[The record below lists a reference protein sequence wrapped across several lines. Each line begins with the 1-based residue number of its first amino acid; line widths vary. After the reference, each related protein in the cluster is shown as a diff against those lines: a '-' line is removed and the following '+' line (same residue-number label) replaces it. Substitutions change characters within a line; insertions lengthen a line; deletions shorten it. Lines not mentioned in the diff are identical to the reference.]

1 MVAFNSDWCPAC
13 LKMENRWNYF
23 GDWCNDHE
31 IAVGKVDIAAS
42 PVLTGR
48 AFILTW
54 PTIFHI
60 KDGVWRDFGNGKR
73 KKKDLQDFIK
83 LKKWETIEPFY
94 FLDPGKDIF
103 RYGRNLKKISCYSIS
118 I

>member
-1 MVAFNSDWCPAC
+1 MISS
-13 LKMENRWNYF
+13 L
-23 GDWCNDHE
+23 
-31 IAVGKVDIAAS
+31 
-42 PVLTGR
+42 
-48 AFILTW
+48 

-94 FLDPGKDIF
+94 FLDPGKDVF
-103 RYGRNLKKISCYSIS
+103 RYGWNLKKIHVEAFPLREDPMFLGLPEVRL
-118 I
+118 